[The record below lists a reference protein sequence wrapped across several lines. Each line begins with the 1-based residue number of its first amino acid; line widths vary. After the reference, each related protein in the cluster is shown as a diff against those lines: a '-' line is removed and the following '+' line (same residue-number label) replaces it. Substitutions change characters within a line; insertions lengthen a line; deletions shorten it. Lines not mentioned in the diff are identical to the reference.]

1 MHTHL
6 KCQFAREKN
15 RPDTYV
21 ERVQVRPNLSFGGNS
36 LAAMVTLTNPE
47 QPGPMWR
54 SLDEQTSVLD
64 NSEQELVTGLT
75 ATYAMHETHASTP
88 VDAKDRWKEFPVKL
102 YPFIGQN
109 TSAWLALRRYHAI
122 TASVAFDL
130 LLCGTGPS
138 RQQYGRIQRALKMPR
153 YRKSAPFALALNIYV
168 LLMEQPGFL
177 LPAVIS

>member
-1 MHTHL
+1 M
-6 KCQFAREKN
+6 
-15 RPDTYV
+15 
-21 ERVQVRPNLSFGGNS
+21 RPNLSFGGDS
-36 LAAMVTLTNPE
+36 FAAMVTLTDPE

-64 NSEQELVTGLT
+64 ESERELVSGLT

-88 VDAKDRWKEFPVKL
+88 VDANERWKEFPVKL

-138 RQQYGRIQRALKMPR
+138 RQQYGGIQRPLKMPR
-153 YRKSAPFALALNIYV
+153 YRKSAPLASAHNIYI
-168 LLMEQPGFL
+168 LFMEQPDFL